1 MKRDFK
7 VTDHRLIGLTGT
19 NGAGKGEV
27 ASFYQKKGYGYL
39 SLSDILREELKSR
52 SLQASRDNLIT
63 CGNELREKFGADIL
77 ARRVAARIVGPTV
90 IDSIRHPAEIEYLRS
105 LGSFILIAVEAPVE
119 MRFNRVKKEGGTNQL
134 QAWRNLFSRKT
145 GKKPLAEITSSLT
158 GVWLWLI
165 F

>member
-63 CGNELREKFGADIL
+63 CGNELRENLEPTFWL
-77 ARRVAARIVGPTV
+77 AG
-90 IDSIRHPAEIEYLRS
+90 
-105 LGSFILIAVEAPVE
+105 
-119 MRFNRVKKEGGTNQL
+119 
-134 QAWRNLFSRKT
+134 WRPGLW
-145 GKKPLAEITSSLT
+145 AQQSLT
-158 GVWLWLI
+158 VSAIRPKLNTSAA
-165 F
+165 